1 MEKQSMKIL
10 RKTIWIIAVLMLATV
25 AWADESPEDPEAENT
40 KTSKW
45 FGTPL
50 ISSDPKVSTSAG
62 AMVGYMHAF
71 DEASP
76 PSIFAVAGTYSTTDS
91 WIAGIFA
98 KTHFGED
105 RHRVTAGAFGGLI
118 RNDYSDFQGSG
129 LPLQTTDDLTVYA
142 LRYVTRVYGHWYLGP
157 QWISANYVISGSD
170 ALSGEIIETIGL
182 TGFDSN
188 GLGLLV
194 QYDSRDNQYS
204 PSSGQAFEAHNV
216 AFREAL
222 GGDVSFDAYSAD
234 YQYYHSHGNGHV
246 LALHAKGRWT
256 HDAPPGGYSSVD
268 LRGYTRGQYLA
279 PHMTLAE
286 VEERFALTKKWGLS
300 AFTGLAV
307 LYGGDRDTSE
317 DQWFP
322 NIGGGVRYK
331 LNQEGLIVRAEL
343 AVGIDD
349 NYGFY
354 LQFGQPF

>member
-1 MEKQSMKIL
+1 MK
-10 RKTIWIIAVLMLATV
+10 KTLKATCLIAVLMLATV
-25 AWADESPEDPEAENT
+25 VWADDTLEDPFPEIA

-50 ISSDPKVSTSAG
+50 VSSDPKVSTSAG

-71 DEASP
+71 DELSP

-91 WIAGIFA
+91 WVAGIFA
-98 KTHFGED
+98 KTHFKED
-105 RHRVTAGAFGGLI
+105 RHRVSAGAFTGLI
-118 RNDYSDFQGSG
+118 RNAYSDFQGTG

-142 LRYVTRVYGHWYLGP
+142 LRYVARFHGHWYVGP
-157 QWISANYVISGSD
+157 QWISANYLISGSD

-188 GLGLLV
+188 GLGVLV

-204 PSSGQAFEAHNV
+204 PSAGQKFEAHNV
-216 AFREAL
+216 AYREAL
-222 GGDVSFDAYSAD
+222 GGDVSFDAYNAD
-234 YQYYHSHGNGHV
+234 YQHYHSHGKGHV

-279 PHMTLAE
+279 PYMTLAE
-286 VEERFALTKKWGLS
+286 VEERFRLTKKWGLS
-300 AFTGLAV
+300 AFLGLSV
-307 LYGGDRDTSE
+307 LYGGDRDSME
-317 DQWFP
+317 DQVFP
-322 NIGGGVRYK
+322 AGGGGVRYK
-331 LNQEGLIVRAEL
+331 LNDEGLIVRTEL
-343 AVGIDD
+343 AVGKDD
-349 NYGFY
+349 NWGFY

>member
-1 MEKQSMKIL
+1 MNIIRIKIGIVAL
-10 RKTIWIIAVLMLATV
+10 WMMATV
-25 AWADESPEDPEAENT
+25 AWADEMPEVPQAET
-40 KTSKW
+40 PKTSKW

-50 ISSDPKVSTSAG
+50 VSSDPKISTSAG

-76 PSIFAVAGTYSTTDS
+76 PSIFAAAGTYSTTDS
-91 WIAGIFA
+91 WVAGIFA
-98 KTHFGED
+98 KTHFSED
-105 RHRVTAGAFGGLI
+105 RHRITAGVFTGLI
-118 RNDYSDFQGSG
+118 RNDYDDFLGTG
-129 LPLQTTDDLTVYA
+129 LSAQTTDDLAVYA
-142 LRYVTRVYGHWYLGP
+142 LRYVTRVYGDWYVGP
-157 QWISANYVISGSD
+157 QWTSANYVISGSD

-234 YQYYHSHGNGHV
+234 YQYYHLHGKGHV
-246 LALHAKGRWT
+246 LALHANGRWT

-279 PHMTLAE
+279 PYMTLAE
-286 VEERFALTKKWGLS
+286 VEERLALTKKWGLA
-300 AFTGLAV
+300 AFAGLAV
-307 LYGGDRDTSE
+307 LYGDDVDNSE
-317 DQWFP
+317 NQLFP
-322 NIGGGVRYK
+322 ALGGGARYK
-331 LNQEGLIVRAEL
+331 LNDEGLIVRAEL
-343 AVGIDD
+343 AVGKDD
-349 NYGFY
+349 NWGFY